1 MALDLYPSG
10 VMIFCLVV
18 ELNEIVVCLLL
29 VVAVRIPDPFGMRLK
44 TRSKRSSLSPIRG
57 HLEGL
62 CFLEPLMGL
71 SMLIW
76 RQS

>member
-1 MALDLYPSG
+1 MVLDLYASRLL
-10 VMIFCLVV
+10 IFYLVV
-18 ELNEIVVCLLL
+18 ELDEIVVCLLL
-29 VVAVRIPDPFGMRLK
+29 VAAIGIPDPFGMRLK
-44 TRSKRSSLSPIRG
+44 TRSRRFSLSPIRG

-71 SMLIW
+71 SILIW